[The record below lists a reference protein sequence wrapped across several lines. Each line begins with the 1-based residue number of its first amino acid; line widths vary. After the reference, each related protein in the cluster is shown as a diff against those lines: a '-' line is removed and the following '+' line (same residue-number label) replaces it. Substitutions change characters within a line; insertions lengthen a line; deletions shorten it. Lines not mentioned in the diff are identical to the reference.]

1 MNLLC
6 VALLTL
12 ILLHGASRGHDD
24 VVKIG
29 AIFTLKTI
37 NGRVS
42 KIAIQA
48 AEKDVNSDPRILGG
62 RKLSITIH
70 DSNFSGFLGIIGGM
84 YMYHFLLQLAC
95 FILYIFIHS
104 LPNSFQPSSSW

>member
-1 MNLLC
+1 MKLTYHRFWMNLLSL
-6 VALLTL
+6 ALTC
-12 ILLHGASRGHDD
+12 ILLHGAPREGASKFRHDED
-24 VVKIG
+24 VIKIG

-48 AEKDVNSDPRILGG
+48 AEKDVNSDPSILGG

-70 DSNFSGFLGIIGGM
+70 DSNFSSFLGFMGGM
-84 YMYHFLLQLAC
+84 LYQYHF
-95 FILYIFIHS
+95 FYIL
-104 LPNSFQPSSSW
+104 N